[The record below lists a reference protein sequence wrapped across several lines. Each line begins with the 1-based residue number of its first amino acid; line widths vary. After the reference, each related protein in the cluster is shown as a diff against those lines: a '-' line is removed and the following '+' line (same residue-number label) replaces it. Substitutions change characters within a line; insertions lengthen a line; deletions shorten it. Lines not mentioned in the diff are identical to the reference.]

1 MRGVG
6 VNSEG
11 RRTTSFANVT
21 IFFCI
26 PITTGGGG
34 GGIGFEDARGGGI
47 GVENGGGNGDGG
59 GGEDGGGRGHEDGM
73 VQMTLPFKTCEDTRG
88 TIMVWFIPLGFSIEA
103 LDLAPSKMKKN
114 FNCF

>member
-59 GGEDGGGRGHEDGM
+59 GVENGGGNGDGGGGEDGGGRGHEDGM
-73 VQMTLPFKTCEDTRG
+73 VRMTLPFKTCEDTRG
-88 TIMVWFIPLGFSIEA
+88 TIMV
-103 LDLAPSKMKKN
+103 
-114 FNCF
+114 